1 MSAFSISNDKVS
13 PKKEKLQITNSKMNS
28 FWRVSI
34 ARSEEENRK
43 KKLKSPDFYIW
54 FSVSIHKSRRLIK
67 DLYFLFRL

>member
-1 MSAFSISNDKVS
+1 
-13 PKKEKLQITNSKMNS
+13 MNS

-34 ARSEEENRK
+34 ARSEEEK
-43 KKLKSPDFYIW
+43 KEKTSKKSPDFYIW